1 MNLVMFDIN
10 SDDPDLEDL
19 QAWALEFGLEYPV
32 LADPQGA
39 TGAWYGDKFRSWS
52 TGILIDRGMV
62 LTIVGDATIADATA
76 LLE

>member
-1 MNLVMFDIN
+1 MNLVMWDVYG
-10 SDDPDLEDL
+10 DDPDVEDL
-19 QAWALEFGLEYPV
+19 QSWSLEFGLEYPV

-39 TGAWYGDKFRSWS
+39 TGQWYGTKFRSWS

-62 LTIVGDATIADATA
+62 LEIVGDATLDDAAA